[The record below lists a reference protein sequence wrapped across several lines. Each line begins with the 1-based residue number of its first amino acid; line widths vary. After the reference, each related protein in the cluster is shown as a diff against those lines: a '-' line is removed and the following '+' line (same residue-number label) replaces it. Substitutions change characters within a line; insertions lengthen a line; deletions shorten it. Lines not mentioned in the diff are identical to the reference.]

1 MQPTMQEACSLMPF
15 PTIGDARWQRD
26 AIDRAVGLFSGAGPW
41 EFRDLKGTAV
51 IMARCHR
58 YAIELIE
65 QAPVVCLLLKSAR
78 NATTVD
84 NTRAAIEAGT
94 GLRDLL
100 KQHNIA
106 PQFRALRPE
115 ALAYTHRSD
124 LEHLSKAIDPSTL
137 AQIIPRE
144 GQAQGVWLNTL
155 SQWIARMQ
163 RGAKPETLQ
172 LAWAASQI
180 GRGAKAIEWNE
191 IADLVVH
198 LDDKFN
204 PRWSWEK
211 AREEAEAWHRQI
223 RRVKDHRDFFRR
235 YGLSIDDIIDYAPLP
250 PLASIL
256 GLDFIALRSGR
267 ELSEDGFVMHH
278 CVASYAGQV
287 IKGISRIYSIRLGEK
302 RLATLELAQA
312 DKRWRLVQLKGPC
325 NSNPPNDVRAAARIF
340 VEQCNKPAVGQ
351 GGEMPAQP
359 VLLGGEVEP

>member
-1 MQPTMQEACSLMPF
+1 MQPTMQDACSLMPF
-15 PTIGDARWQRD
+15 PTIGDAGWQRD
-26 AIDRAVGLFSGAGPW
+26 AIDRAIGLFSGTGPW
-41 EFRDLKGTAV
+41 ELRDLKGTAV

-65 QAPVVCLLLKSAR
+65 QAPVLCLLLRSAR
-78 NATTVD
+78 NDTTVA
-84 NTRAAIEAGT
+84 NTRAVIESGT

-100 KQHNIA
+100 KQHKIA

-124 LEHLSKAIDPSTL
+124 LEKLSKAIDHSTL
-137 AQIIPRE
+137 AQIMPRD

-180 GRGAKAIEWNE
+180 GRGAKASEWNE

-204 PRWSWEK
+204 PRWSWDK

-223 RRVKDHRDFFRR
+223 RRIKDHRNFFRQ
-235 YGLSIDDIIDYAPLP
+235 YGLRYEDLIDYSPLP
-250 PLASIL
+250 THASIL
-256 GLDFIALRSGR
+256 GLDFVALQSG
-267 ELSEDGFVMHH
+267 ETLSEDGFVMHH

-287 IKGISRIYSIRLGEK
+287 IKGVSRIYSIRQGEK
-302 RLATLELAQA
+302 RLATLEIGQA
-312 DKRWRLVQLKGPC
+312 KRWTVLQLKGPY
-325 NSNPPNDVRAAARIF
+325 NAAPNTDLRAAARVFVDHCNKRPEKAAESITQTALIVDE
-340 VEQCNKPAVGQ
+340 VEQ
-351 GGEMPAQP
+351 
-359 VLLGGEVEP
+359 